1 MSLVL
6 VAGGAGFL
14 GAAVARQLLGA
25 GEGLV
30 VLDTFDDAG
39 EGRALKEERLASF
52 GRHPRVSVVRG
63 DGTDAKF
70 LEAVFAEHRP
80 SSVVNAM
87 RLPLDAAGLGPL
99 VEASRQAGVG
109 VLVHLSDAA
118 LYGPRDE
125 ANLRAR
131 EDEPAEPGGA
141 RDLLAKAAEEE
152 ALLASGLPFVILRV
166 FAAAGPGA
174 GPARFPADV
183 LEALLADEE
192 VLLADDAPRDFIHP
206 QDVVRGVLL
215 ALRKRP
221 IGETVNLGFG
231 LAVKPSEVVRALA
244 VRAARECCFAVSGSS
259 ARTPRIADMEK
270 AWETLGFS
278 PQLGL
283 GEIVWDTVR
292 ARLFPA
298 EAARAY
304 QRPAAAVPVP
314 AEPSKPVSRRELFGL
329 FRRPFDTA
337 KKPDVRAG
345 PETGSRRGP
354 K

>member
-1 MSLVL
+1 MSRIL

-14 GAAVARQLLGA
+14 GAAIVRQLLGA
-25 GEGLV
+25 GEDV
-30 VLDTFDDAG
+30 VLLDTFDDAG
-39 EGRALKEERLASF
+39 EGRAQKEERAASVT
-52 GRHPRVSVVRG
+52 RHPRLTAVRG
-63 DGTDAKF
+63 DGTDAE
-70 LEAVFAEHRP
+70 LLDGLLAEHRP
-80 SSVVNAM
+80 SAVVNAM

-99 VEASRQAGVG
+99 VEASRQSGVG
-109 VLVHLSDAA
+109 LVVHLSDAA

-125 ANLRAR
+125 AGLRAR
-131 EDEPAEPGGA
+131 EDEPIEPGED

-152 ALLASGLPFVILRV
+152 SLLASGLPFVILRV

-174 GPARFPADV
+174 GPSRFPIDA

-192 VLLADDAPRDFIHP
+192 VFLPDDAPRDFVHP
-206 QDVVRGVLL
+206 QDVVRGVLF

-221 IGETVNLGFG
+221 IGEIVNLGFG

-244 VRAARECCFAVSGSS
+244 VRAARECRLTVQGES
-259 ARTPRIADMEK
+259 ARAPRIADMEK
-270 AWETLGFS
+270 AWQTLGFS

-304 QRPAAAVPVP
+304 QPAEAPAASPP
-314 AEPSKPVSRRELFGL
+314 SEPPQPVSRRELFDM
-329 FRRPFDTA
+329 FRRPFGSA
-337 KKPDVRAG
+337 KKP
-345 PETGSRRGP
+345 GS
-354 K
+354 

>member
-1 MSLVL
+1 MSRIL

-14 GAAVARQLLGA
+14 GSAIVRQLLGA
-25 GEGLV
+25 GEDV
-30 VLDTFDDAG
+30 VLLDTFDDAG
-39 EGRALKEERLASF
+39 EGRAQKEERTD
-52 GRHPRVSVVRG
+52 SVRKHARLTVARG
-63 DGTDAKF
+63 DGTDAEL
-70 LEAVFAEHRP
+70 LEGLLAAHRP
-80 SSVVNAM
+80 SAVVNAM

-99 VEASRQAGVG
+99 VEAGRQAGVG
-109 VLVHLSDAA
+109 LVVHLSDAA

-131 EDEPAEPGGA
+131 EDEPAEPGED

-174 GPARFPADV
+174 GPSRFPVDA
-183 LEALLADEE
+183 LEALLAGEE
-192 VLLADDAPRDFIHP
+192 VFLTDDAPRDFIHP
-206 QDVVRGVLL
+206 QDVVRGVLF

-221 IGETVNLGFG
+221 IGEIVNLGFG

-244 VRAARECCFAVSGSS
+244 VRAARECRLAVQGASP
-259 ARTPRIADMEK
+259 RPPRIADMEK
-270 AWETLGFS
+270 AWQALGFS

-304 QRPAAAVPVP
+304 QPAAAPP
-314 AEPSKPVSRRELFGL
+314 AEPPKPVSRRELFDM
-329 FRRPFDTA
+329 FRRPFDAT
-337 KKPDVRAG
+337 KKPG
-345 PETGSRRGP
+345 P
-354 K
+354 

>member
-14 GAAVARQLLGA
+14 GAAIARQLLGA
-25 GEGLV
+25 GDGVV

-39 EGRALKEERLASF
+39 DGRALKEERAASF
-52 GRHPRVSVVRG
+52 GRHPRITIVRG
-63 DGTDAKF
+63 DGTDAAF
-70 LEAVFAEHRP
+70 LENAFAEHRP
-80 SSVVNAM
+80 SAIVNAM

-109 VLVHLSDAA
+109 LLVHLSDAA

-131 EDEPAEPGGA
+131 EDEPVEPEGD
-141 RDLLAKAAEEE
+141 RDLVAKAAEEE
-152 ALLASGLPFVILRV
+152 AFLASGLPFVILRV
-166 FAAAGPGA
+166 FAVAGPGG
-174 GPARFPADV
+174 GPARFPEDA
-183 LEALLADEE
+183 LEAVLAGEE
-192 VLLADDAPRDFIHP
+192 VFLADDAPRDFVHP
-206 QDVVRGVLL
+206 QDVVRGVLM

-221 IGETVNLGFG
+221 IGEIVNLGFG

-244 VRAARECCFAVSGSS
+244 VRAAKECHIAVQGTS

-270 AWETLGFS
+270 AWQTLGFS

-304 QRPAAAVPVP
+304 QQPEAAAQACEDPP
-314 AEPSKPVSRRELFGL
+314 KPVSRRELFGM
-329 FRRPFDTA
+329 FRRPFDA
-337 KKPDVRAG
+337 ARKP
-345 PETGSRRGP
+345 RG
-354 K
+354 

>member
-1 MSLVL
+1 MSRVL

-14 GAAVARQLLGA
+14 GAAIARQLLGA
-25 GEGLV
+25 GEDVFL
-30 VLDTFDDAG
+30 LDTFDDAG
-39 EGRALKEERLASF
+39 EGRALKEERAASVK
-52 GRHPRVSVVRG
+52 RHPRLTVVRG
-63 DGTDAKF
+63 DGTDADF

-80 SSVVNAM
+80 AAVVNAM

-99 VEASRQAGVG
+99 IEASRQAGVG
-109 VLVHLSDAA
+109 VVVHLSDAA
-118 LYGPRDE
+118 LYGPRGE
-125 ANLRAR
+125 ADLRAR
-131 EDEPAEPGGA
+131 EDEPIEPGED

-174 GPARFPADV
+174 GPARFPIDS
-183 LEALLADEE
+183 LEALLAGEE
-192 VLLADDAPRDFIHP
+192 VFLPDDAPRDFVHP
-206 QDVVRGVLL
+206 QDVVRGVLF

-221 IGETVNLGFG
+221 IGEVVNLGFG

-244 VRAARECCFAVSGSS
+244 VRAARECRLTVQGEASR
-259 ARTPRIADMEK
+259 APRIADMEK
-270 AWETLGFS
+270 AWQALGFS

-304 QRPAAAVPVP
+304 QPADAPAAPP
-314 AEPSKPVSRRELFGL
+314 AEPPKPVSRRELFGM
-329 FRRPFDTA
+329 FRRPFDGA
-337 KKPDVRAG
+337 KKP
-345 PETGSRRGP
+345 GS
-354 K
+354 

>member
-14 GAAVARQLLGA
+14 GAAVCRQLLGA
-25 GEGLV
+25 GQGV
-30 VLDTFDDAG
+30 VLLDTFDDAG
-39 EGRALKEERLASF
+39 DGRALKEERLAPLS
-52 GRHPRVSVVRG
+52 RHPRVSVARG
-63 DGTDAKF
+63 DGTDAAF
-70 LEAVFAEHRP
+70 LEAVLAEHRP
-80 SSVVNAM
+80 SAIVNAM

-109 VLVHLSDAA
+109 LLVHLSDAA
-118 LYGPRDE
+118 AYGPRDE
-125 ANLRAR
+125 AGLRAR
-131 EDEPAEPGGA
+131 EDEGLEPGED
-141 RDLLAKAAEEE
+141 RDLRAKAAEEE

-174 GPARFPADV
+174 GPARFPQDA
-183 LEALLADEE
+183 LEALLAGEE
-192 VLLADDAPRDFIHP
+192 AFLPDDAPRDFVHP
-206 QDVVRGVLL
+206 QDVARGVLF

-221 IGETVNLGFG
+221 IGEIVNLGFG

-244 VRAARECCFAVSGSS
+244 VRAARECRLTVTGTA

-270 AWETLGFS
+270 AWQTLGFS

-298 EAARAY
+298 EAERAY
-304 QRPAAAVPVP
+304 GQAEAPVVPPSEPA
-314 AEPSKPVSRRELFGL
+314 KPVSRRELFDM
-329 FRRPFDTA
+329 FRRPFDAA
-337 KKPDVRAG
+337 KKPG
-345 PETGSRRGP
+345 P
-354 K
+354 

>member
-1 MSLVL
+1 MSLIL

-14 GAAVARQLLGA
+14 GAAVVRQLLGA
-25 GEGLV
+25 GEDVV

-39 EGRALKEERLASF
+39 DGRAFKEERLASF
-52 GRHPRVSVVRG
+52 GRHPHVSVARG
-63 DGTDAKF
+63 DGTDAAL

-80 SSVVNAM
+80 ASVVNAM
-87 RLPLDAAGLGPL
+87 RLPLDAAGVGPL

-109 VLVHLSDAA
+109 LLVHLSDAA

-131 EDEPAEPGGA
+131 EDEPIEPGEN

-174 GPARFPADV
+174 GPARFPEDV
-183 LEALLADEE
+183 LEAVLADEE
-192 VLLADDAPRDFIHP
+192 AFLADDAPRDFVHP
-206 QDVVRGVLL
+206 QDVVRGVLS
-215 ALRKRP
+215 ALSKRP
-221 IGETVNLGFG
+221 IGEIVNLGFG

-244 VRAARECCFAVSGSS
+244 VRAAKECRFTVIATN

-270 AWETLGFS
+270 AWQTLGFS

-304 QRPAAAVPVP
+304 QRHEAALAVPAGIP
-314 AEPSKPVSRRELFGL
+314 KPVSRRELFEM
-329 FRRPFDTA
+329 FRRPFEKA
-337 KKPDVRAG
+337 RKP
-345 PETGSRRGP
+345 GS
-354 K
+354 